1 MAIVY
6 EVESPMQ
13 VREERT
19 VALPKSLTSHAVSEI
34 RALILSGELAEGERL
49 IEQQLTDMLGIS
61 RPPLREAMRIL
72 EIEGFI
78 TTEARRGSRVVSLSE
93 QDVFEVLTLRAA
105 YERLAVELGVP
116 VKDPARLAKVRT
128 ALANIEACAAA
139 GDRPGIVEA
148 GYAFHSSI
156 VGLAG
161 HSRLEEAYEAVHLQV
176 LLCMARNL
184 VAHERQNEDMHQNAE
199 RHRTLLEAIETG
211 DQELVLRS
219 LANHG
224 DRAFLKNGVS

>member
-1 MAIVY
+1 ML
-6 EVESPMQ
+6 
-13 VREERT
+13 VRDERAA
-19 VALPKSLTSHAVSEI
+19 VLPKSLTGHAVSEI
-34 RALILSGELAEGERL
+34 RAMILSGELAEGERL

-72 EIEGFI
+72 ESEGFI

-116 VKDPARLAKVRT
+116 VKTSARLAKLRG
-128 ALANIEACAAA
+128 ALATIEACADA

-148 GYAFHSSI
+148 GYAFHSAI

-184 VAHERQNEDMHQNAE
+184 VAHERQNEDMHQNAA
-199 RHRTLLEAIETG
+199 RHRVLLEAIEAG
-211 DQELVLRS
+211 DPAAVVTA

-224 DRAFLKNGVS
+224 QQAFLPTSTS